1 MSDDSAKQRPP
12 ADDDRNLVVVDE
24 DFQNADAEDRLW
36 LFWERNKTLI
46 VRGSALVILGILAAI
61 GHHFWQEAQREEV
74 GAEYAA
80 CQDEAARRAFA
91 ARHPGD
97 PLAAVALAEV
107 GDDLKRAGKLAEAA
121 KAYDEAA
128 AAAGKAGD
136 SPVVRSLALRARL
149 YAGLTRSE
157 LGEKGAEAAVAA
169 IADEPSAPETVRGF
183 AMLSLANLAIARG
196 DSAEAA
202 KWLNAMDKRLRPGS
216 VWHSDK
222 AFLVRSEPSLTNAPA
237 AK

>member
-1 MSDDSAKQRPP
+1 MSDDSAKKRPP

-36 LFWERNKTLI
+36 LFWERNKALI
-46 VRGSALVILGILAAI
+46 VRGSSLVILGILAAI
-61 GHHFWQEAQREEV
+61 GHHFWQEARREEV

-97 PLAAVALAEV
+97 PLSAVALAEV
-107 GDDLKRAGKLAEAA
+107 GDDLKRSGKLAEAA

-128 AAAGKAGD
+128 AAADKAGD

-216 VWHSDK
+216 VWQSDK

>member
-1 MSDDSAKQRPP
+1 MSDDSAKKRPP

-36 LFWERNKTLI
+36 LFWERNKALI
-46 VRGSALVILGILAAI
+46 VRGSSLVILGILAAI
-61 GHHFWQEAQREEV
+61 GHHFWQEARREEV

-97 PLAAVALAEV
+97 PLSAVALAEV
-107 GDDLKRAGKLAEAA
+107 GDDLKRSGKLAEAA

-128 AAAGKAGD
+128 AAADKAGD
-136 SPVVRSLALRARL
+136 STVVRSLALRARL

-216 VWHSDK
+216 VWQSDK

>member
-216 VWHSDK
+216 VWQSDK

>member
-61 GHHFWQEAQREEV
+61 GHHFWQEARREEV

-107 GDDLKRAGKLAEAA
+107 GDDLKRGGKLAEAA

-216 VWHSDK
+216 VWQSDK

>member
-1 MSDDSAKQRPP
+1 M
-12 ADDDRNLVVVDE
+12 
-24 DFQNADAEDRLW
+24 
-36 LFWERNKTLI
+36 
-46 VRGSALVILGILAAI
+46 G
-61 GHHFWQEAQREEV
+61 
-74 GAEYAA
+74 
-80 CQDEAARRAFA
+80 
-91 ARHPGD
+91 
-97 PLAAVALAEV
+97 
-107 GDDLKRAGKLAEAA
+107 
-121 KAYDEAA
+121 
-128 AAAGKAGD
+128 GD

-216 VWHSDK
+216 VWQSDK

>member
-91 ARHPGD
+91 ARHSGD

-216 VWHSDK
+216 VWQSDK

>member
-61 GHHFWQEAQREEV
+61 GHHFWQEARREEV

-216 VWHSDK
+216 VWQSDK

>member
-128 AAAGKAGD
+128 AAAGKAGE

-216 VWHSDK
+216 VWQSDK

>member
-36 LFWERNKTLI
+36 LFWERNKALI

-61 GHHFWQEAQREEV
+61 GHHFWQEARREEV

-216 VWHSDK
+216 VWQSDK

>member
-128 AAAGKAGD
+128 VAAGKAGD

-216 VWHSDK
+216 VWQSDK